1 MTKHDTS
8 VTLCGLKLDNPVV
21 PASGTFGFGREF
33 AEFYDINILGSLSF
47 KGTTREARFGNPTP
61 RIAECGASGMI
72 NAVGLQNPGIH
83 AVIENELPN
92 LKKIFHKPVIANIS
106 GFSVEEYAYCCELID
121 KEPQVGIIEV
131 NVSCPNV
138 RHGGMSFGTH
148 PDAAAEVTRAVKAVT
163 TKPVFIKLS
172 PNVTDIAQIA
182 LACQEA
188 ADGICLINTMLGM
201 RIDTAR
207 RRPVIANQM
216 GGFSVLVDISCG
228 GAYGVP
234 GSTRLLHSHYGLW
247 RRKLGR
253 RRHRN
258 DDGGGNSRAS
268 RCNEFGRPVY
278 MQNHYRRT
286 SCRNGTPPHRPPLR
300 HYRHSEPITP
310 KPNNPHQLYKPYKLY
325 KSIQPQYSYDSRCNH
340 SLRFCKCRS
349 HLFFSR

>member
-188 ADGICLINTMLGM
+188 GADGICLINTMLGM

-216 GGFSVLVDISCG
+216 GGFSGPSIFPVAVRMVCQVARACSIPIMGCGGVSSAADVIEMMMAGATAVQVGAMNLVDPYICKTIIEELP
-228 GAYGVP
+228 AEME
-234 GSTRLLHSHYGLW
+234 RLRIDRLSDIIGIVN
-247 RRKLGR
+247 R
-253 RRHRN
+253 
-258 DDGGGNSRAS
+258 
-268 RCNEFGRPVY
+268 
-278 MQNHYRRT
+278 
-286 SCRNGTPPHRPPLR
+286 
-300 HYRHSEPITP
+300 
-310 KPNNPHQLYKPYKLY
+310 
-325 KSIQPQYSYDSRCNH
+325 
-340 SLRFCKCRS
+340 
-349 HLFFSR
+349 